1 MKTVTAWLVV
11 YAILVVASS
20 IFWMWYALSKSSLT
34 AGNNYG
40 NIKSATDPEKFMR
53 DAELVSDKATELTA
67 GDTESA
73 RHPAEPT

>member
-11 YAILVVASS
+11 YAILVIASS

-40 NIKSATDPEKFMR
+40 NIKSATDPDKIMHH
-53 DAELVSDKATELTA
+53 AELLSHEATGLTG
-67 GDTESA
+67 GDTEGA
-73 RHPAEPT
+73 RHPAEST